1 MDNEKNIEINIES
14 VDTDVTA
21 PANETDMPDI
31 NEISESSEE
40 TDSSAEKRKPGK
52 LAKLFKSPY
61 LYLSLC
67 FILPVVVMYLIYLSR
82 EIHPFG
88 DGSVLVLDLNG
99 QYVYFFEAL
108 RNFVRGDA
116 SLLYSFSR
124 ALGGEFMGIYAYY
137 IASPL
142 SYLVCLFPQDRMLEA
157 LLVLFLLKTGGCG
170 LTFGYYLHK
179 TREKLNKVSI
189 VCFSLLYALSAYCI
203 VQQHNTM
210 WIDCVMWL
218 PLVALGLESLIKYK
232 KFKMFTF
239 FLALSV
245 FSNFYIGYMVCI
257 FVAVYFFYYYFAHSD
272 NNPLKEKL
280 HFLASLSRTVLYSA
294 LACGMAMII
303 ILTAYYSLTMG
314 KTTFSNPNFDPAVKM
329 DFIDLL
335 TKFFPGSYDTVRP
348 EGWPFLYCGVI
359 TLFLVPVFFV
369 SKKFSAR
376 EKILAG
382 CFILFF
388 VLSFCLSTADLV
400 WHGFQRPNWLNY
412 RYSFMLCFFLL
423 TLAHKAFDEI
433 ENVSSN
439 LFIGIAAALTGFLFF
454 IQKFEYENMEDFE
467 GIWLSLFFVG
477 LTLILLCLLKK
488 KELKENVAVIMVI
501 FICLETF
508 CNGLSNCLDLHDDV
522 YYSKYSSYNNFIS
535 GLRPIVEEVKENDT
549 SFYRFEKTKHRKTN
563 DNMALGIRGLSNS
576 TSTLNAETIRFLNRM
591 GYASKSHW
599 SKYPV
604 NDSLLGIK
612 YIISEDDW
620 SRYYEEAYTSKDD
633 DTYTAYLNPYALSL
647 AYGVENEILNVD
659 MEEKE
664 TPPLQLNALLSAMVG
679 EEVEVFVPVEYND
692 YNLYNMEETYI
703 SGHYKFAPQNTSS
716 DAIINYYFD
725 VPKSDVEY
733 YFYLPSDYP
742 REVKLKVD
750 GVPMDTFYGN
760 ETSRIVTVGTSF
772 DEGDSMRISLTV
784 AQNEIYVKTD
794 LPMLF
799 YLDMDAFKEVISKL
813 SETQYEITDYT
824 ESSFEGNITTA
835 AANQTILT
843 TIPYDE
849 GWQIYLDGEKVEYTK
864 TLGALISFNIE
875 SAGEHTL
882 TMRYMPK
889 AFVIGAACSAVCI
902 VLFILLCVLEAVRKK
917 NRKDEILLEAE
928 NSDEFE
934 LEISEDAAF
943 EPEVPQVTDEKE
955 ET

>member
-1 MDNEKNIEINIES
+1 MDNENIINTES
-14 VDTDVTA
+14 ADTAEVE
-21 PANETDMPDI
+21 NE
-31 NEISESSEE
+31 EAAVAVSEE
-40 TDSSAEKRKPGK
+40 IQPSKKPDKLGK
-52 LAKLFKSPY
+52 ILKSPY

-67 FILPVVVMYLIYLSR
+67 FILPVVVMYLIYLAMQ
-82 EIHPFG
+82 IHPFG

-108 RNFVRGDA
+108 RNFVHGDA

-142 SYLVCLFPQDRMLEA
+142 SYIVALFPQERILEA
-157 LLVLFLLKTGGCG
+157 LLCLFLLKTGGCG

-179 TREKLNKVSI
+179 TSKKLNRISI
-189 VCFSLLYALSAYCI
+189 ICFSMLYALSAYCI

-218 PLVALGLESLIKYK
+218 PLITLGLESLIKYK

-257 FVAVYFFYYYFAHSD
+257 YVAVYFFYYYFACKE
-272 NNPLKEKL
+272 NNPLKEKH
-280 HFLASLSRTVLYSA
+280 HFIASLSRTVLYSA
-294 LACGMAMII
+294 LACGMAMVI

-314 KTTFSNPNFDPAVKM
+314 KTTFSNPNFSPTSKF

-348 EGWPFLYCGVI
+348 EGWPFVYCGVI
-359 TLFLVPVFFV
+359 TLFLVPLFFV
-369 SKKFSAR
+369 SKKFSIR
-376 EKILAG
+376 EKVLAG
-382 CFILFF
+382 VFIIFF
-388 VLSFCLSTADLV
+388 VLSFSLSTADLV

-433 ENVSSN
+433 ENASSN
-439 LFIGIAAALTGFLFF
+439 LFIGIAAVLTGFLFF
-454 IQKFEYENMEDFE
+454 IQKFEYENMDDFY

-477 LTLILLCLLKK
+477 LTLILLCLMKK
-488 KELKENVAVIMVI
+488 KDFKENIATIMVI

-535 GLRPIVEEVKENDT
+535 GLRPMVEEIKENDT

-599 SKYPV
+599 SKYLGGNPV

-612 YIISEDDW
+612 YIISEDSWD
-620 SRYYEEAYTSKDD
+620 RYYEEAFTLEDD
-633 DTYTAYLNPYALSL
+633 DRYTAYLNPYALSL
-647 AYGVENEILNVD
+647 AYGVNSAVNAVD
-659 MEEKE
+659 MEDCE
-664 TPPLQLNALLSAMVG
+664 TPPLQLNQLLSAMIG
-679 EEVEVFVPVEYND
+679 EEVEVFVPVEYSD
-692 YNLYNMEETYI
+692 YSMYNMEETYI
-703 SGHYKFAPQNTSS
+703 SGHYKYYPQNTSQDS
-716 DAIINYYFD
+716 ILYYYFD
-725 VPKSDVEY
+725 VPKSGVEY

-742 REVKLKVD
+742 REVEMKVD
-750 GVPMDTFYGN
+750 GVPFDTFYGN
-760 ETSRIVTVGTSF
+760 ETSRIVTVGTTYN
-772 DEGDSMRISLTV
+772 EGDTMRIALTV
-784 AQNEIYVKTD
+784 AKNEIYVKAD
-794 LPMLF
+794 APCLY
-799 YLDMDAFKEVISKL
+799 YLDMEVFKTAIAKL
-813 SETQYEITDYT
+813 AETQYNITNYT
-824 ESSFEGNITTA
+824 ETTFNGTITTKTA
-835 AANQTILT
+835 DQTILT

-849 GWQIYLDGEKVEYTK
+849 GWQVYLDGEEIEYYK
-864 TLGALISFNIE
+864 TLNALVAFDIE
-875 SAGEHTL
+875 GNGEHTL
-882 TMRYMPK
+882 EVRYMPK
-889 AFVIGAACSAVCI
+889 AFVRGASCSAVCVI
-902 VLFILLCVLEAVRKK
+902 LFVLLCVLDTVRKK
-917 NRKDEILLEAE
+917 KNGGLRI
-928 NSDEFE
+928 SDESCSE
-934 LEISEDAAF
+934 NAEANEIDILPIDNPEIQISVSENI
-943 EPEVPQVTDEKE
+943 E
-955 ET
+955 ETDKNEEN

>member
-1 MDNEKNIEINIES
+1 MDMEINHNEDMMDVPATEEDNAKSTNESCVDNEK
-14 VDTDVTA
+14 
-21 PANETDMPDI
+21 
-31 NEISESSEE
+31 
-40 TDSSAEKRKPGK
+40 KPSK
-52 LAKLFKSPY
+52 LKKLLKNPY

-67 FILPVVVMYLIYLSR
+67 FLLPVFVMYLIYLSR

-142 SYLVCLFPQDRMLEA
+142 SYIVCLFPKDRMLEA

-179 TREKLNKVSI
+179 TSEKLNKLSI
-189 VCFSLLYALSAYCI
+189 ICFSILYALSSYCI

-218 PLVALGLESLIKYK
+218 PLVALGLEQLIKYK

-239 FLALSV
+239 FLALSI

-257 FVAVYFFYYYFAHSD
+257 FVAAYFFYYYFANRS
-272 NNPLKEKL
+272 NNPLKEKH
-280 HFLASLSRTVLYSA
+280 HFIASLSRTVLYSA

-314 KTTFSNPNFDPAVKM
+314 KTTFSNPNFEPSVKL
-329 DFIDLL
+329 DFIDVL

-359 TLFLVPVFFV
+359 TLFLVPIFFL

-376 EKILAG
+376 EKIAAG
-382 CFILFF
+382 CFVLFF
-388 VLSFCLSTADLV
+388 VLSFCLTTSDLV
-400 WHGFQRPNWLNY
+400 WHGFQRPNWLNF

-423 TLAHKAFDEI
+423 VLAHKAFSAI
-433 ENVSSN
+433 EEFSSK
-439 LFIGIAAALTGFLFF
+439 FFVGIAAILSSFIFI
-454 IQKFEYENMEDFE
+454 IQKLEYENMPDFE
-467 GIWLSLFFVG
+467 GIWLSLFFIG
-477 LTLILLCLLKK
+477 ISLIILCLLKK
-488 KELKENVAVIMVI
+488 QHLKDTVAIIMLI

-508 CNGLSNCLDLHDDV
+508 CNGLSNCIALHNDV

-535 GLRPIVEEVKENDT
+535 DFRPIVDEVKKNDT

-599 SKYPV
+599 SKYLGGNPV

-612 YIISEDDW
+612 YVISQDDW
-620 SRYYEEAYTSKDD
+620 SRYYEEAYTVEENDL
-633 DTYTAYLNPYALSL
+633 YTAYLNPYALSI
-647 AYGVENEILNVD
+647 AYGVDEATLKLS
-659 MEEKE
+659 MESEK
-664 TPPLQLNALLSAMVG
+664 TPQLQLNALLSAMLG
-679 EEVEVFVPVEYND
+679 EEINVFVPVDYND
-692 YNLYNMEETYI
+692 THMYNLTETYI
-703 SGHYKFAPQNTSS
+703 SGHYKYTPENPSS
-716 DAIINYYFD
+716 DAILNYYFE

-733 YFYLPSDYP
+733 YFYLPSTYP

-750 GVPMDTFYGN
+750 GVALDTFYGN

-772 DEGDSMRISLTV
+772 EEGDTMRISLTV
-784 AQNEIYVKTD
+784 AKNEIYVLND
-794 LPMLF
+794 VPMLY
-799 YLDMDAFKEVISKL
+799 YLDMEVFKEAISAL
-813 SETQYEITDYT
+813 AETQYEINEYT
-824 ESSFEGNITTA
+824 ESSFDGTIETKKA
-835 AANQTILT
+835 SQTILT

-849 GWQIYLDGEKVEYTK
+849 GWQIYLDGEKIEYQK
-864 TLGALISFNIE
+864 ALGALISFTVDE
-875 SAGEHTL
+875 AGEHTL

-889 AFVIGAACSAVCI
+889 AFVLGASCSVVCVI
-902 VLFILLCVLEAVRKK
+902 IFLLLCAWDMIRRKK
-917 NRKDEILLEAE
+917 LPV
-928 NSDEFE
+928 
-934 LEISEDAAF
+934 EISTEKTDADA
-943 EPEVPQVTDEKE
+943 ETDAKIDIDISEE
-955 ET
+955 ETPLLTENIEENEER